1 MIGVLYW
8 SVRTVTIPIAVR
20 TKNLNLAWDLVILFD
35 LNWLKYSQ
43 AISPIPGITKK
54 TGIVKAGFREYL
66 KEDLS
71 IGNPPTDAMRK
82 NKNKMPI
89 KVKQNPIE

>member
-71 IGNPPTDAMRK
+71 IGNPPTDAMLK